1 MAKFTTGFLLGAAV
15 GTAYALLT
23 AKKTGAQ
30 RVASASQY
38 VNTLTDA
45 TNGVQHAVTRFG
57 NAMKD
62 LRHEL
67 DNTLQPAVDDIQAS
81 VDDFNFQTQSRM
93 DAINDHLEAI
103 SKATENLD
111 QTLDQHE

>member
-38 VNTLTDA
+38 VDSLTEA

-67 DNTLQPAVDDIQAS
+67 DTTLKPAVDDIQAS
-81 VDDFNFQTQSRM
+81 VDDFNFQTQPRV
-93 DAINDHLEAI
+93 DAINEHLDAI
-103 SKATENLD
+103 SKAADSLNTTIDE
-111 QTLDQHE
+111 H